1 MSKKKNIS
9 ICRKVMKRK
18 VERET
23 GDEDGRARHLGGIY
37 CQPRGGG
44 GGGNPKGPFPASHGS
59 ELRGEEDL
67 VCLGG
72 FCRLGISRFRAPW
85 MLGTRSRY
93 L

>member
-1 MSKKKNIS
+1 MSKGDEAE
-9 ICRKVMKRK
+9 RG
-18 VERET
+18 RET
-23 GDEDGRARHLGGIY
+23 GDEGGRARHLGGY
-37 CQPRGGG
+37 TASQGGG
-44 GGGNPKGPFPASHGS
+44 GTVDDPERFFSASHGS

-72 FCRLGISRFRAPW
+72 FCRLGISRFRALW